1 MATNTRRPRGK
12 RKRPL
17 QNSPADSLTTCPVCL
32 DPIIDATEDTE
43 GQDAIFCESACN
55 SWIHRQC
62 AGLSQALFK
71 KYEERE
77 DPFYC
82 PHCRLIIQDSQL
94 QELRSMV
101 ENLSMEVIVLK
112 AVVAS
117 SGHQI
122 NSEPHPSHQGVQT
135 NGTAS
140 ASTQETIVSK
150 DMSEPDEGDGK
161 FNVLYCVVRPHKPN
175 YLVSHPPKNKIMV
188 WADGF
193 LSLTG

>member
-1 MATNTRRPRGK
+1 MATTTPRPRGK
-12 RKRPL
+12 RKRPH
-17 QNSPADSLTTCPVCL
+17 QNSPANSSTICPVCL
-32 DPIIDATEDTE
+32 DPIIDATEETE
-43 GQDAIFCESACN
+43 GQEAIFCESACN

-82 PHCRLIIQDSQL
+82 PHCRLIMQDSQL

-117 SGHQI
+117 SGHQLTTQ
-122 NSEPHPSHQGVQT
+122 PSQDTQMS
-135 NGTAS
+135 NGAVS
-140 ASTQETIVSK
+140 ATQEITSAK
-150 DMSEPDEGDGK
+150 DIGGPDDGDGK
-161 FNVLYCVVRPHKPN
+161 FFVV
-175 YLVSHPPKNKIMV
+175 
-188 WADGF
+188 
-193 LSLTG
+193 